1 MKNKLLL
8 SVRDMGITYSDFLKD
23 VNFIRAVLHILNDI
37 KDLRVNTMV
46 FASPIFLFMFMP
58 IFLAIYY
65 LSPARVKSAVILA
78 GSSVFYAWWR
88 LDFLFMLYAIIGF
101 SWLIGLG
108 IEKYRDS
115 DNNKAKFLLRF
126 GVVANL
132 LTLGYFK
139 YWNFGYSSFIELMT
153 NVGVNFPTEFAHV
166 ILPIGVSF
174 FVFHAISYI
183 VDVWRKD
190 TPATRNLFDFAAFI
204 MLFPHLIAGPV
215 LRYKDLAWQFTN
227 RKHNMDVF
235 SEGAYRFMAG
245 FAKKVLIA
253 DTVAPLAD
261 AAFAVENPTMADAW
275 LGTIAYSI
283 QLFFDFAG
291 YSEMAV
297 GLALMMGFRF
307 IENFNNPYPST
318 SITDFWRRWH
328 ISLSTWL
335 RDYLYIPLGGSRK
348 GPVRTYINLFLTMLL
363 GGLWHGANWTFILWG
378 AWHGIILAIE
388 RLLGVSATAPK
399 FLLKRIIMTVF
410 TVILVMI
417 GWVLFRAHNVEAALA
432 VYQGM
437 IGMNGFGLSDGLAW
451 QVKGIQLFAI
461 AAAILLIYVMPLF
474 ERSRTP
480 VELSK
485 GSVAMQAHPNLLMQV
500 VVASLF
506 LVAVSRLIAMS
517 YSPFL
522 YFQF

>member
-1 MKNKLLL
+1 
-8 SVRDMGITYSDFLKD
+8 
-23 VNFIRAVLHILNDI
+23 
-37 KDLRVNTMV
+37 MV
-46 FASPIFLFMFMP
+46 FASPIFLFA
-58 IFLAIYY
+58 FLPVFLTVYY
-65 LSPARVKSAVILA
+65 LCPARLRSSVILI
-78 GSSVFYAWWR
+78 GSSIFYAWWR
-88 LDFLFMLYAIIGF
+88 LDFLFMLYGIIGF
-101 SWLIGLG
+101 SWLIALF
-108 IEKYRDS
+108 IEKWRDHPQ
-115 DNNKAKFLLRF
+115 AKWLLRF
-126 GVVANL
+126 GVIANL

-139 YWNFGYSSFIELMT
+139 YWNFGTSSFIDLMT
-153 NVGVNFPTEFAHV
+153 HVGVNFSEEFVQV
-166 ILPIGVSF
+166 ILPIGISF

-204 MLFPHLIAGPV
+204 TLFPHLIAGPV
-215 LRYKDLAWQFTN
+215 LRYKDLAWQFVS
-227 RKHNMDVF
+227 RKHSMDVF

-253 DTVAPLAD
+253 DTIAPLAD
-261 AAFAVENPTMADAW
+261 AAFALENPTMADAW
-275 LGTIAYSI
+275 IGTIAYTL

-307 IENFNNPYPST
+307 IENFNNPYLSR

-348 GPVRTYINLFLTMLL
+348 GKIRTYINLMLTMVL

-388 RLLGVSATAPK
+388 RLLGVKPDAPAKTTKFIAT
-399 FLLKRIIMTVF
+399 LVMTQIF
-410 TVILVMI
+410 VMI
-417 GWVLFRAHNVEAALA
+417 GWVLFRAHDVETAFAF
-432 VYQGM
+432 YHGM
-437 IGMNGFGLSDGLAW
+437 AGLNGFGLSDAFVW
-451 QVKGIQLFAI
+451 QVKGIQLLAMVAGIMLVFA
-461 AAAILLIYVMPLF
+461 MPYF
-474 ERSRTP
+474 ERNRTP

-485 GSVAMQAHPNLLMQV
+485 GSTAMQAHPGLVMQIAV
-500 VVASLF
+500 SGLF
-506 LVAVSRLIAMS
+506 LVAVARLVAMS

>member
-1 MKNKLLL
+1 
-8 SVRDMGITYSDFLKD
+8 
-23 VNFIRAVLHILNDI
+23 
-37 KDLRVNTMV
+37 MV
-46 FASPIFLFMFMP
+46 FASPIFLLL
-58 IFLAIYY
+58 FLPVFLIVYY
-65 LSPARVKSAVILA
+65 LSPARLRSAIILL
-78 GSSVFYAWWR
+78 GSSIFYAWWR
-88 LDFLFMLYAIIGF
+88 LDFLFMLYGIIGF
-101 SWLIGLG
+101 SWLVALK
-108 IEKYRDS
+108 IENTLES
-115 DNNKAKFLLRF
+115 APAKATWLLRI
-126 GVVANL
+126 GVIVNL

-139 YWNFGYSSFIELMT
+139 YWNFGVHSFNDLAAGSGLAIPPEY
-153 NVGVNFPTEFAHV
+153 AQV

-183 VDVWRKD
+183 VDVYRKD

-204 MLFPHLIAGPV
+204 TLFPHLIAGPV

-227 RKHNMDVF
+227 RKHNLDNF

-253 DTVAPLAD
+253 DSVAPLAD
-261 AAFAVENPTMADAW
+261 AAFAVENPTMADSW
-275 LGTIAYSI
+275 LGIIAYTI
-283 QLFFDFAG
+283 QLFYDFAG

-307 IENFNNPYPST
+307 IENFNNPYLST

-378 AWHGIILAIE
+378 AWHGAILAIE
-388 RLLGVSATAPK
+388 RYCGITGMVPAHA
-399 FLLKRIIMTVF
+399 FARIVLTLF
-410 TVILVMI
+410 TTILVMI
-417 GWVLFRAHNVEAALA
+417 GWVLFRAHTLSDAINF
-432 VYQGM
+432 YSGM
-437 IGMNGFGLSDGLAW
+437 IGMNGLGLSDSFAW
-451 QVKGIQLFAI
+451 QIKGVQITAMLCGI
-461 AAAILLIYVMPLF
+461 ALLYIMPIF

-485 GSVAMQAHPNLLMQV
+485 GSVAMQAHPKLIMQV
-500 VVASLF
+500 TVAILF
-506 LVAVSRLIAMS
+506 LIAVTRLIAMS